1 MDVGEDELRLLK
13 MRKMLELQRR
23 LLAREAKALRKEPD
37 YYRVFSEHLTDD
49 GKEMFKKALS
59 QYPQVARRVAE
70 ALGRLFVLGRIRGML
85 DARTVYGVFYE
96 IGYPIR
102 LETRIVYKKRGK
114 VKTISELLKEED

>member
-1 MDVGEDELRLLK
+1 MGEDELRLLK
-13 MRKMLELQRR
+13 MRKMLELQRK
-23 LLAREAKALRKEPD
+23 LLAKEAKALRKEPD
-37 YYRVFSEHLTDD
+37 YYGIFLEHLTDD

-70 ALGRLFVLGRIRGML
+70 ALGRLYMLGRIRGML
-85 DARTVYGVFYE
+85 DARTVYGIFSE

-102 LETRIVYKKRGK
+102 LETRIVYKKKGE